1 MVKCAAV
8 AQTVASNALATAS
21 AIGGRDEVQETIMWV
36 KERVDYPTS
45 SLEIA
50 VSALIATSRALAS
63 CPAGDLNATKGR
75 VMQQARQ

>member
-1 MVKCAAV
+1 MVKCAAA
-8 AQTVASNALATAS
+8 AQTVASNALATAL

-50 VSALIATSRALAS
+50 VRALIATSRALVS
-63 CPAGDLNATKGR
+63 CPAGDLNATRGR